1 MKRPTLPHLFVMQ
14 RCLLLSGAAI
24 LFALSAP
31 AQSSTPKPD
40 APVEWRN
47 LCANTTRE
55 LLVVTTESGDTVQG
69 YCVSVQYDEVAIRTV
84 DGKVVR
90 IARGTLKTVLA
101 LAVAENR
108 MKVLGRGMKQGLRYG
123 VKTTFSPLAPRWFS
137 GDSGHP
143 RLGCGGHAFLHPRR
157 PVWRQAPATRARS
170 SSIAIETR

>member
-40 APVEWRN
+40 TPVEWRN
-47 LCANTTRE
+47 LCANTMRE

-90 IARGTLKTVLA
+90 IARGTFKTVLA

-123 VKTTFSPLAPRWFS
+123 VKTTFSPLAPVGLVVIPGTLAWGAAAAPFCIL
-137 GDSGHP
+137 GD
-143 RLGCGGHAFLHPRR
+143 LFGGKPPQRVLA
-157 PVWRQAPATRARS
+157 VRQ
-170 SSIAIETR
+170 